1 MAKAEHNV
9 CKTKKKKKKNTL
21 SIKINYSQH
30 PSPGGDVGN
39 AYEGEALGWHP
50 GEEAQMTGSPFLFM

>member
-1 MAKAEHNV
+1 MSARQ
-9 CKTKKKKKKNTL
+9 KKKKKNTL